1 MSSIMQ
7 PRFYENAYP
16 IGRFVLAR
24 AVSLGLSRTDL
35 VRRLRFAKLQTG
47 HTTLTALMLTGSA
60 PPIIAAHLAEALEVE
75 QDLIDAVLIATARQ
89 QHDEARAR
97 LLERE
102 GAHRATF
109 RPHLRIETEREV
121 PSPIFVAALIGTARL
136 RIVRIPDATFAA
148 GEEARDRTIQA
159 VVVAHYRESGGRVSA
174 FGRITEYV
182 LVTLCGYDG
191 ADFGLPFTTGGNP
204 AGPMRE
210 IKRLGEA
217 TLGTKRG
224 DTRLTGLLKDAPI
237 QVVPASHDR
246 VGPSS

>member
-24 AVSLGLSRTDL
+24 ARALGLSRTDL
-35 VRRLRFAKLQTG
+35 VRRLHFAKLQTG

-60 PPIIAAHLAEALEVE
+60 PPIIAAHLAEALEVR

-97 LLERE
+97 ILERE

-109 RPHLRIETEREV
+109 RPHLRIETDRMV
-121 PSPIFVAALIGTARL
+121 PSPIFVAALFGVARL
-136 RIVRIPDATFAA
+136 RIVPLSDDTFAA
-148 GEEARDRTIQA
+148 DEESRDRAIKA
-159 VVVAHYRESGGRVSA
+159 VISRHYREQAGRVPA

-191 ADFGLPFTTGGNP
+191 ADFGLPFNIDGDP